1 MRARTAL
8 LGLVLIGG
16 LCVGC
21 APRGATPPIVEGNPT
36 PSVPA
41 AVASIQ
47 AQATQCPAD
56 SKDPVITRLAA
67 DGVPSMS
74 GSLLPADFDAVAVV
88 RCKDEEETI
97 PGDGVWD
104 VALAQRATTGLS
116 ALTAALRTPS
126 SGPPT
131 ASDFACSAVGF
142 LLPNFALVD
151 ARGQIVRPRLPH
163 DECDQPLTEALNAV
177 NAMPWQTETEQ
188 RLSQVQ
194 TQAESDT
201 GCPPAYKNVFD
212 LPSPKATPWTELT
225 EPTTA
230 CEYAVSSTSGGVG
243 IGAFVRGVRL
253 DGAQRLAVSTA
264 LTSAAST
271 PAKAC
276 STQATTFALLMVSL
290 SENVVVELDGC
301 LRMSYPDYFVT
312 QAPTSVLATL
322 RGAGF

>member
-36 PSVPA
+36 PPIPA

-56 SKDPVITRLAA
+56 SKDPAITQLAA

-74 GSLLPADFDAVAVV
+74 GSPLPADFDAVAVV
-88 RCKDEEETI
+88 RCKDEDETI

-116 ALTAALRTPS
+116 ALTTALRTPS

-131 ASDFACSAVGF
+131 ASDFACSAVGI
-142 LLPNFALVD
+142 LLPNFALVN
-151 ARGQIVRPRLPH
+151 AQGQIVRPSLPH
-163 DECDQPLTEALNAV
+163 DECDQPLTVALNAV
-177 NAMPWQTETEQ
+177 DAMPWRTETEQ

-201 GCPPAYKNVFD
+201 GCLPSYKDVFD
-212 LPSPKATPWTELT
+212 LPAPKATPWTELT
-225 EPTTA
+225 EPTAA

-243 IGAFVRGVRL
+243 IGAFVRGVTL
-253 DGAQRLAVSTA
+253 NDAQRLAISTA
-264 LTSAAST
+264 LTGADPT

-276 STQATTFALLMVSL
+276 SAQAATFAVLMVSP

-301 LRMSYPDYFVT
+301 LRVSYPDYFVA
-312 QAPTSVLATL
+312 QAPASVLAAL